1 MSALAPD
8 APLLTRLCD
17 DAAVFPPGNMPL
29 EQAVP
34 AYVRHTTAAHAA
46 LVGPFVLAAKDLGQL
61 AELTGDL
68 PEASLDLALTAPLP
82 KVADAVEAAGAI
94 PAVRVV
100 ALEVAL
106 PEGTLPTE
114 VVPALG
120 AALTGRTG
128 IAVSV
133 EAPRDER
140 RDGLLEV
147 LSGGPF
153 AAKFRTG
160 GVRAELY
167 PDEEELAAS
176 VLGAVRMQVPF
187 KATAGLHHAIRHTD
201 PETGFEQ
208 HGFLNLLTATD
219 AALRGA
225 EEPEL
230 VELLAERDHETVAH
244 RAGDLDPAV
253 REAFRSFG
261 TCSITDP
268 ATELADL
275 GILDPDATKD
285 LT

>member
-1 MSALAPD
+1 MCIRDS
-8 APLLTRLCD
+8 
-17 DAAVFPPGNMPL
+17 FPPGNMPL
-29 EQAVP
+29 EEAVP
-34 AYVRHTTAAHAA
+34 AHVRHTQGAHAA
-46 LVGPFVLAAKDLGQL
+46 LVGPFVLAAKDLTTL
-61 AELTGDL
+61 APLTHDR
-68 PEASLDLALTAPLP
+68 PEGSFELALTTPLP
-82 KVADAVEAAGAI
+82 KLADALEAADAI
-94 PAVRVV
+94 PAAEVV

-106 PEGTLPTE
+106 PEGSLPTE

-120 AALTGRTG
+120 AARAGRPG
-128 IAVSV
+128 ISVSV

-140 RDGLLEV
+140 RDGVLEV
-147 LSGGPF
+147 LSGTPF

-160 GVRAELY
+160 GVRPELY

-187 KATAGLHHAIRHTD
+187 KATAGLHHAIRNTD

-219 AALRGA
+219 DALRGA
-225 EEPEL
+225 EESEL
-230 VELLAERDHETVAH
+230 VALLAERDAGTVADWL
-244 RAGDLDPAV
+244 GELDPAV

-261 TCSITDP
+261 TCSIADP

-275 GILDPDATKD
+275 GLLDPDATKD